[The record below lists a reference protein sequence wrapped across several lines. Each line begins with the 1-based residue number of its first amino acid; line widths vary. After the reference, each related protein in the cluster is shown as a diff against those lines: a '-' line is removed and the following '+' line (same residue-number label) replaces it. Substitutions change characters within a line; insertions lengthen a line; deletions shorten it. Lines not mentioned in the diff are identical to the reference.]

1 MSEQDLEDQ
10 VDQKELAP
18 GVLLIKEYKKVENDP
33 NMPDI
38 VGIFTFKVQ
47 LKTMNVVDFEVYLN
61 QSENIEL
68 ENKEGDELRT
78 KNSIMPFE
86 TKIVAKVI
94 LKDNW
99 KLKSKFKLTM
109 GIPDK
114 SIQSKYIEKDELNL
128 KNHLIEAKKKLKKIP
143 FEFLTQE
150 EINNQLNNLNIKFFD
165 LDFMPNDNSVIN
177 VKYDENLKNF
187 LEYIIHWRI
196 PSEFI
201 TSELNDNKDNDLS
214 LRIFNKDKE
223 PEPNDIRQ
231 GLIPCNHLDSAL
243 SSLAEKYNLIKRL
256 FKTEF
261 YNENGIYQIKLCI
274 NGEWTTVVIDDY
286 FPCIPLSSPLVTR
299 SQSNELWILILEKA
313 LAKVFDCYY
322 NLTFMNI
329 SDFLLTLTGCPSF
342 SYNIENIQGE
352 EKKEIFNKIKNYVIE
367 KKYLVIA
374 ISKMPEIDNNNNI
387 DEQNEDDNSLTVP
400 NFGYTIIDVKTK
412 YRPNLIVL
420 RKVWFDEKK
429 EANIENYLNNLINEY
444 PSIISEINESTLCLT
459 FKDFLKEFTSL
470 AVCFT
475 KNWEEVH
482 LRGKFIKIGDNIDN
496 NNNNQVVLSKWYYTI
511 SLERQTNLIISL
523 FQDED
528 KFKENDSRKQL
539 LDISISILKLDL
551 NKNEISHI
559 QTNDF
564 SLASNLQLELNLPAG
579 QYIIVPRTSGCFFG
593 RNILSNINNNNDIN
607 NTKIYNIETK
617 EFSSIFINTIKDIF
631 KKFDILL
638 NKYLSFKEFKIFLDC
653 IKAENDSFKENEF
666 KEIINKYQSYNNC
679 ITENGFIEF
688 WKDSYLKEGGDEEI
702 KKWFKYL
709 GYDEDL
715 YPLKSRCFML
725 TFHSDIQINVNA
737 RDAISTDLNK
747 KIDKLVIK
755 SFGEKIKNK
764 KDISVFQYQSKIS
777 NIYSLGCLNEGN
789 EAFRV
794 SLNFK
799 NENNIYSAGSN
810 KIEKVIQPNKYEF
823 FTNIFPISNNN
834 ELNNDLDFNI
844 DYYPVN

>member
-1 MSEQDLEDQ
+1 MSDQDLEDQ

-114 SIQSKYIEKDELNL
+114 SIQSKYIEKDEQNL
-128 KNHLIEAKKKLKKIP
+128 KNHIEEAEKKLKNIP
-143 FEFLTQE
+143 FEFLTPE
-150 EINNQLNNLNIKFFD
+150 EINNQLNNLNIKFID
-165 LDFMPNDNSVIN
+165 LDFQPIDNSVIN

-187 LEYIIHWRI
+187 LEFINHWRH

-201 TSELNDNKDNDLS
+201 NNEFNENKDSDLS

-223 PEPNDIRQ
+223 PEPNDIKQ

-322 NLTFMNI
+322 NLTFINI

-352 EKKEIFNKIKNYVIE
+352 EKKELFNKIKNYVIE

-374 ISKMPEIDNNNNI
+374 LSKMPEIDNNNME
-387 DEQNEDDNSLTVP
+387 EQNEDDNSLTVP

-412 YRPNLIVL
+412 FRPNLIVL
-420 RKVWFDEKK
+420 RKVWYDEKK
-429 EANIENYLNNLINEY
+429 EANIENYLNSLINDY
-444 PSIISEINESTLCLT
+444 PSIISEINDSNLILT
-459 FKDFLKEFTSL
+459 FKDFLKEFGSL

-482 LRGKFIKIGDNIDN
+482 LRGKFVKIGDNIDN
-496 NNNNQVVLSKWYYTI
+496 SQVVLSKWYYSI

-528 KFKENDSRKQL
+528 RFKESDSRKQL
-539 LDISISILKLDL
+539 LDISLSILKLDL

-564 SLASNLQLELNLPAG
+564 SLSSNIQLELNLPAG

-593 RNILSNINNNNDIN
+593 RSILNNINNNNDIN
-607 NTKIYNIETK
+607 GTKLYNIETK
-617 EFSSIFINTIKDIF
+617 TFSTVFINAIKDIF

-638 NKYLSFKEFKIFLDC
+638 NKYLGYKEFKQFLECVKTDN
-653 IKAENDSFKENEF
+653 ESFNENEF
-666 KEIINKYQSYNNC
+666 KEITKKYQSYNNS

-688 WKDSYLKEGGDEEI
+688 WKDSYLSEGGEEEI
-702 KKWFKYL
+702 KKWLKFL
-709 GYDEDL
+709 GYDDDL

-725 TFHSDIQINVNA
+725 TLHSDIPINVSA
-737 RDAISTDLNK
+737 RDALSTDLNK

-764 KDISVFQYQSKIS
+764 KDISAFQYQSKIS
-777 NIYSLGCLNEGN
+777 NIYSFGCLNEGN
-789 EAFRV
+789 DAYRV
-794 SLNFK
+794 ILNFK
-799 NENNIYSAGSN
+799 NENNIYSAGTN
-810 KIEKVIQPNKYEF
+810 KIEKIIQSNKYEF
-823 FTNIFPISNNN
+823 FTNLFPISNNN
-834 ELNNDLDFNI
+834 NLSNELDFSI
-844 DYYPVN
+844 EYYPIN

>member
-1 MSEQDLEDQ
+1 MSDQDLEDQ

-18 GVLLIKEYKKVENDP
+18 GVLLIKEYKKVENDT
-33 NMPDI
+33 NIPDI

-114 SIQSKYIEKDELNL
+114 SVQSKYIEKDELNL
-128 KNHLIEAKKKLKKIP
+128 KNHLNEAEKKLKKIP
-143 FEFLTQE
+143 FEFLTPD
-150 EINNQLNNLNIKFFD
+150 EIYNQLNNLNIKFYD
-165 LDFMPNDNSVIN
+165 LDFMPCDNSVIN
-177 VKYDENLKNF
+177 NRYDENLKNF
-187 LEYIIHWRI
+187 LEYIIHWRH

-201 TSELNDNKDNDLS
+201 TNELNENKEIDLS

-243 SSLAEKYNLIKRL
+243 SSLAEKYNLIKRI
-256 FKTEF
+256 FKTEY
-261 YNENGIYQIKLCI
+261 YNENGIYQIKLCV
-274 NGEWTTVVIDDY
+274 NGEWCTIIIDDY

-313 LAKVFDCYY
+313 LAKVYDCYY
-322 NLTFMNI
+322 NLTCVNI
-329 SDFLLTLTGCPSF
+329 SEFLLTLTGCPSF
-342 SYNIENIQGE
+342 SYNIENIQNTE

-374 ISKMPEIDNNNNI
+374 VSKMPEIDNNNNME
-387 DEQNEDDNSLTVP
+387 EQNEDDNSLTVP
-400 NFGYTIIDVKTK
+400 NFGYTIIDIKTK
-412 YRPNLIVL
+412 YKPNLIVL
-420 RKVWFDEKK
+420 RKVWYDEKK
-429 EANIENYLNNLINEY
+429 EANIENYLNNLINDY
-444 PSIISEINESTLCLT
+444 PSIIGEVNDSTLLLT
-459 FKDFLKEFTSL
+459 FKDFLKEFSSL
-470 AVCFT
+470 AVCYT

-482 LRGKFIKIGDNIDN
+482 LRGKFIKIGDSVD
-496 NNNNQVVLSKWYYTI
+496 NNQVMSKWYYSI
-511 SLERQTNLIISL
+511 LLEKQTNLIISL

-539 LDISISILKLDL
+539 IDISVSILKLDI
-551 NKNEISHI
+551 NKNEINHI
-559 QTNDF
+559 QTYDF
-564 SLASNLQLELNLPAG
+564 SLTSNLQIELNLPVG
-579 QYIIVPRTSGCFFG
+579 QYIIVPRTSGCLFG
-593 RNILSNINNNNDIN
+593 RNILNNINNNNEVN
-607 NTKIYNIETK
+607 NNKTNLYNIETK
-617 EFSSIFINTIKDIF
+617 TFSSVFVNTIKDIF

-638 NKYLSFKEFKIFLDC
+638 NKYLSFKEFKQFLECVKTDS
-653 IKAENDSFKENEF
+653 ENFNQNEF
-666 KEIINKYQSYNNC
+666 KEITNKYQSYNNC

-688 WKDSYLKEGGDEEI
+688 WKDTYLLEGGEEEI
-702 KKWFKYL
+702 KKWFKFL

-715 YPLKSRCFML
+715 YPLRSRCFML
-725 TFHSDIQINVNA
+725 TFHSDIPINVSA

-747 KIDKLVIK
+747 KIDKLIIK
-755 SFGEKIKNK
+755 SYGEKIKNK

-777 NIYSLGCLNEGN
+777 NIYSYGCLNEGN
-789 EAFRV
+789 EALKV
-794 SLNFK
+794 ILNFK
-799 NENNIYSAGSN
+799 SENNIYSFGKN
-810 KIEKVIQPNKYEF
+810 KIEKIIQPNKYEF
-823 FTNIFPISNNN
+823 FTHLFPISNNN
-834 ELNNDLDFNI
+834 ELNNELDFNI
-844 DYYPVN
+844 EYYPVN

>member
-1 MSEQDLEDQ
+1 MSDQDLEDQ

-33 NMPDI
+33 NLPDI

-86 TKIVAKVI
+86 TKVVAKVI

-128 KNHLIEAKKKLKKIP
+128 KNHLNEAEKKLKKIP
-143 FEFLTQE
+143 FEFLSPE
-150 EINNQLNNLNIKFFD
+150 EINNQLNNLNIKYFD

-177 VKYDENLKNF
+177 NKYDENLKNF
-187 LEYIIHWRI
+187 LEYIIHWRH
-196 PSEFI
+196 PSDFI
-201 TSELNDNKDNDLS
+201 TNELNDNKDMDLS

-256 FKTEF
+256 FKTEY
-261 YNENGIYQIKLCI
+261 YNDNGIYQIKLCI

-322 NLTFMNI
+322 NLTCINI
-329 SDFLLTLTGCPSF
+329 SEFLLTLTGCPSF
-342 SYNIENIQGE
+342 SYNIENVQNE
-352 EKKEIFNKIKNYVIE
+352 EKKELFNKIKNYVLE

-374 ISKMPEIDNNNNI
+374 ISKMPEIDNNNI
-387 DEQNEDDNSLTVP
+387 DDQNDDDNTLTVP

-412 YRPNLIVL
+412 FKPNLIVL
-420 RKVWFDEKK
+420 RKVWYDEKK
-429 EANIENYLNNLINEY
+429 ETNIENYLNNLYNDY
-444 PSIISEINESTLCLT
+444 PSIMNEVNDSTIALT
-459 FKDFLKEFTSL
+459 FKEFLKEFSSL

-482 LRGKFIKIGDNIDN
+482 LRGKFIKIGDNN
-496 NNNNQVVLSKWYYTI
+496 NINLDNNQVMSKWYYSI
-511 SLERQTNLIISL
+511 FLEKQTNIIISL

-528 KFKENDSRKQL
+528 KFKENESRKQL
-539 LDISISILKLDL
+539 LDISVSILKLDL

-559 QTNDF
+559 QTYDF
-564 SLASNLQLELNLPAG
+564 SLTSNLQLELNLPTG
-579 QYIIVPRTSGCFFG
+579 QYIIVPRTSGCLFG
-593 RNILSNINNNNDIN
+593 RNILNNINNNNEN
-607 NTKIYNIETK
+607 GVTKLYNIETK
-617 EFSSIFINTIKDIF
+617 TFSNIFINTIKDIF

-638 NKYLSFKEFKIFLDC
+638 NKYLSYKEFKQFLEC
-653 IKAENDSFKENEF
+653 VKTENDSFNENAF
-666 KEIINKYQSYNNC
+666 KEITNKYQSYNNC
-679 ITENGFIEF
+679 ITENGFIEY
-688 WKDSYLKEGGDEEI
+688 WKDTYLSEGGDEEI

-709 GYDEDL
+709 GYDDDL

-725 TFHSDIQINVNA
+725 TFHSDIPINVSA

-747 KIDKLVIK
+747 KIDKLIIK

-777 NIYSLGCLNEGN
+777 NIYSFGCLNEGN
-789 EAFRV
+789 EAYKV
-794 SLNFK
+794 VLNFK
-799 NENNIYSAGSN
+799 NENNIYSYGKN
-810 KIEKVIQPNKYEF
+810 KIEKIIQPNKYEF
-823 FTNIFPISNNN
+823 FTHLFPISNNN

-844 DYYPVN
+844 DYYPIN

>member
-1 MSEQDLEDQ
+1 MSDQDLEDQ

-33 NMPDI
+33 NLPDI

-86 TKIVAKVI
+86 TKVVAKVI

-128 KNHLIEAKKKLKKIP
+128 KNHLNEAEKKLKKIP
-143 FEFLTQE
+143 FEFLSPE
-150 EINNQLNNLNIKFFD
+150 EINNQLNNLNIKYFD

-177 VKYDENLKNF
+177 NKYDENLKNF
-187 LEYIIHWRI
+187 LEYIIHWRH
-196 PSEFI
+196 PSDFI
-201 TSELNDNKDNDLS
+201 TNELNDNKDMDLS

-256 FKTEF
+256 FKTEY
-261 YNENGIYQIKLCI
+261 YNDNGIYQIKLCI

-322 NLTFMNI
+322 NLTCINI
-329 SDFLLTLTGCPSF
+329 SEFLLTLTGCPSF
-342 SYNIENIQGE
+342 SYNIENVQNE
-352 EKKEIFNKIKNYVIE
+352 EKKELFNKIKNYVLE

-374 ISKMPEIDNNNNI
+374 ISKMPEIDNNNI
-387 DEQNEDDNSLTVP
+387 DDQNDDDNTLTVP

-412 YRPNLIVL
+412 FKPNLIVL
-420 RKVWFDEKK
+420 RKVWYDEKK
-429 EANIENYLNNLINEY
+429 ETNIENYLNNLYNDY
-444 PSIISEINESTLCLT
+444 PSIMNEVNDSTIALT
-459 FKDFLKEFTSL
+459 FKEFLKEFSSL

-482 LRGKFIKIGDNIDN
+482 LRGKFIKIGDNN
-496 NNNNQVVLSKWYYTI
+496 NINLDNNQVMSKWYYSI
-511 SLERQTNLIISL
+511 SLEKQTNIIISL

-528 KFKENDSRKQL
+528 KFKENESRKQL
-539 LDISISILKLDL
+539 LDISVSILKLDL

-559 QTNDF
+559 QTYDF
-564 SLASNLQLELNLPAG
+564 SLTSNLQLELNLPTG
-579 QYIIVPRTSGCFFG
+579 QYIIVPRTSGCLFG
-593 RNILSNINNNNDIN
+593 RNILNNINNNNEN
-607 NTKIYNIETK
+607 GVTKLYNIETK
-617 EFSSIFINTIKDIF
+617 TFSNIFINTIKDIF

-638 NKYLSFKEFKIFLDC
+638 NKYLSYKEFKQFLEC
-653 IKAENDSFKENEF
+653 VKTENDSFNENAF
-666 KEIINKYQSYNNC
+666 KEITNKYQSYNNC
-679 ITENGFIEF
+679 ITENGFIEY
-688 WKDSYLKEGGDEEI
+688 WKDTYLCEGGDEEI

-709 GYDEDL
+709 GYDDDL

-725 TFHSDIQINVNA
+725 TFHSDIPINVSA

-747 KIDKLVIK
+747 KIDKLIIK

-777 NIYSLGCLNEGN
+777 NIYSFGCLNEGN
-789 EAFRV
+789 EPYKV
-794 SLNFK
+794 VLNFK
-799 NENNIYSAGSN
+799 NENNIYSYGKN
-810 KIEKVIQPNKYEF
+810 KIEKIIQPNKYEF
-823 FTNIFPISNNN
+823 FTHLFPISNNN

-844 DYYPVN
+844 DYYPIN